1 VADREN
7 LILDKLP
14 ADVLQRLRP
23 DLEPVQL
30 PIGLRLMEEDTPL
43 DYAYFPRNAVI
54 SLIRVFANGTSVEV
68 GMTGYE
74 GFLGVHAT
82 LGVTIQ
88 PTAALIQSEGEAL
101 RIPTSRIVELYEE
114 RADVRG
120 VINPYIHY
128 LMTQISQTA
137 ACNRTHTPEERLAR
151 WLLQIHDR
159 VTSDTLIVTQEFLSS
174 MLATRRA
181 SINEAVAHLRDAGA
195 IAHRRQRITIA
206 DRALLESRTCECYA
220 VLAREGVRA
229 ISFQPRA
236 KSELATMG

>member
-1 VADREN
+1 MADREN

-30 PIGLRLMEEDTPL
+30 PIGQRVMEEDTPL
-43 DYAYFPRNAVI
+43 EYAYFPRDAVI

-82 LGVTIQ
+82 LGIEIQ
-88 PTAALIQSEGEAL
+88 PTASLIQSEGEAL
-101 RIPTSRIVELYEE
+101 RIPTARIVELYDQ
-114 RADVRG
+114 RADVRA

-159 VTSDTLIVTQEFLSS
+159 VTTDTLVVTQEFLSS

-195 IAHRRQRITIA
+195 IAHRRQRITVV

-220 VLAREGVRA
+220 VLAREGSRSIA
-229 ISFQPRA
+229 FQPRA
-236 KSELATMG
+236 KSELATVG